1 MSPCFLEEFS
11 ISANTILFVRLPAA
25 KAERKGLE
33 KTVKQLGGV
42 SLGIVVAM
50 IVAVIANKNQSGSR
64 SRGELILFRTSV
76 AFALVSLSHSSNIRP
91 AQENRKKYSKR
102 KYYYRYFLHSNRH
115 PAPRPERHGVARSHN
130 QCAATVGSEDDE
142 KGDIF

>member
-1 MSPCFLEEFS
+1 MRKSDV
-11 ISANTILFVRLPAA
+11 LFVRLPAA
-25 KAERKGLE
+25 EAERKGLE
-33 KTVKQLGGV
+33 KTVKQLGSV

-102 KYYYRYFLHSNRH
+102 KYCYRHFLHSNRH
-115 PAPRPERHGVARSHN
+115 PAPRPQHHGVARSN
-130 QCAATVGSEDDE
+130 G
-142 KGDIF
+142 